1 MILSTKFILK
11 YPNSFICC
19 TGDLNLPD
27 IDWNSESI
35 FSYRYPLSINQSVL
49 KLSADCSFSQLVKSP
64 TRNQNILDLFF
75 TNRPNLV
82 NHCYIG
88 PGISDHDI
96 IHTSICCKIRK
107 SPGTQHR
114 LYMWNQA
121 DFDQI
126 RHEFSTLSNSFIE
139 NYSVDTPVENL
150 WISLRDNLKLILD
163 EFVPSKMVSGIC
175 KKPWINRSIKQLRR
189 RKQKCYNLA
198 KRSKSAVHWRDYKL
212 LKKQMQKECRKAYN
226 DYMHQ
231 MIYDSYQSGRKKKF
245 FQHVK
250 SLRRDP
256 GGIPM
261 LEKEGKMYSTDLAKA
276 NILNEYFYSVFTQDN
291 NAILP
296 DMGNAQYPD
305 MPAIQVDTAGIAK
318 LLGEIDPY
326 KAMGP
331 DGIPPKLLKELA
343 NEVAPCMGLM
353 FSASLKQSVLPNDW
367 KTALVTPVFK
377 KGSRNDPCNY
387 RPISLTS
394 VCCKLFEHVV
404 SCLTLKRSVFFQN
417 VSTDSVENVPLNY
430 SYYKLSIILL

>member
-1 MILSTKFILK
+1 
-11 YPNSFICC
+11 
-19 TGDLNLPD
+19 
-27 IDWNSESI
+27 
-35 FSYRYPLSINQSVL
+35 
-49 KLSADCSFSQLVKSP
+49 
-64 TRNQNILDLFF
+64 
-75 TNRPNLV
+75 
-82 NHCYIG
+82 
-88 PGISDHDI
+88 
-96 IHTSICCKIRK
+96 
-107 SPGTQHR
+107 
-114 LYMWNQA
+114 MWNQA

-150 WISLRDNLKLILD
+150 WISLHDNLKLILD

-250 SLRRDP
+250 SLRRDT

-305 MPAIQVDTAGIAK
+305 MSAIQVDTAGIAK

-326 KAMGP
+326 KGAQMVSHP
-331 DGIPPKLLKELA
+331 NYLRNWQMRLLPVWAL
-343 NEVAPCMGLM
+343 C
-353 FSASLKQSVLPNDW
+353 SVL
-367 KTALVTPVFK
+367 L
-377 KGSRNDPCNY
+377 
-387 RPISLTS
+387 
-394 VCCKLFEHVV
+394 
-404 SCLTLKRSVFFQN
+404 
-417 VSTDSVENVPLNY
+417 
-430 SYYKLSIILL
+430 

>member
-1 MILSTKFILK
+1 
-11 YPNSFICC
+11 
-19 TGDLNLPD
+19 
-27 IDWNSESI
+27 
-35 FSYRYPLSINQSVL
+35 
-49 KLSADCSFSQLVKSP
+49 
-64 TRNQNILDLFF
+64 
-75 TNRPNLV
+75 
-82 NHCYIG
+82 
-88 PGISDHDI
+88 
-96 IHTSICCKIRK
+96 
-107 SPGTQHR
+107 
-114 LYMWNQA
+114 
-121 DFDQI
+121 
-126 RHEFSTLSNSFIE
+126 
-139 NYSVDTPVENL
+139 
-150 WISLRDNLKLILD
+150 
-163 EFVPSKMVSGIC
+163 MVSGIC

-261 LEKEGKMYSTDLAKA
+261 LEKEGKTYSTDLAKA

-353 FSASLKQSVLPNDW
+353 FSSSLKQSVLPNDW

-404 SCLTLKRSVFFQN
+404 YSNIMSHLETFSILSECQYGFRGKRSAELQLLQTIHNFALNLNHKVQTDVIFLDFCKAFDK
-417 VSTDSVENVPLNY
+417 VSHRFLLHKLHHYGIRGTTLQWISSFLNGRSQRVVCNGCISHTPSKCY
-430 SYYKLSIILL
+430 